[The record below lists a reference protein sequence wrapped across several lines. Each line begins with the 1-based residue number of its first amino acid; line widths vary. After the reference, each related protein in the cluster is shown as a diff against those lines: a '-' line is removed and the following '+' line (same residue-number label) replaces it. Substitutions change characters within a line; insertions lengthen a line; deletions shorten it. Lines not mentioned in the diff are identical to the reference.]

1 MAVSSK
7 SYDSGK
13 QSDARIL
20 KTGVKWN
27 NTQGEDSCLHSTLL
41 VWNVRRPDPSPVFAD
56 GKRSLYRIDQRWLA
70 KRRSK
75 ERNEGTRSRSMTIGV
90 ATCLYCLDWSGM
102 AARRP
107 VLALSALGVVFGDIG
122 TSPLYTFKIVLAL
135 AGKRPDPKPS
145 SSRESINSGQRTGV
159 ITPHDRRKNLP
170 ASASFLK
177 FSGDQF

>member
-1 MAVSSK
+1 VFVLP
-7 SYDSGK
+7 
-13 QSDARIL
+13 R
-20 KTGVKWN
+20 
-27 NTQGEDSCLHSTLL
+27 L
-41 VWNVRRPDPSPVFAD
+41 VRDGRTPV
-56 GKRSLYRIDQRWLA
+56 GSL
-70 KRRSK
+70 
-75 ERNEGTRSRSMTIGV
+75 
-90 ATCLYCLDWSGM
+90 
-102 AARRP
+102 P

-145 SSRESINSGQRTGV
+145 SSSESINSGQRTGV